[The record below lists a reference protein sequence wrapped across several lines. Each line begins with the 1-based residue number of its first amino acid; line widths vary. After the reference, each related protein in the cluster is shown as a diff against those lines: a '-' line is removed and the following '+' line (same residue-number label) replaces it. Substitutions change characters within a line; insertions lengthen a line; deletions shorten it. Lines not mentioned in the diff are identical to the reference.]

1 MSPKKPKLG
10 PITPGM
16 LKRYEKTEGRQS
28 KGMACIICGASW
40 DDCPHSFAD
49 MDKVITA
56 IETGKLLGLL
66 P

>member
-1 MSPKKPKLG
+1 
-10 PITPGM
+10 M